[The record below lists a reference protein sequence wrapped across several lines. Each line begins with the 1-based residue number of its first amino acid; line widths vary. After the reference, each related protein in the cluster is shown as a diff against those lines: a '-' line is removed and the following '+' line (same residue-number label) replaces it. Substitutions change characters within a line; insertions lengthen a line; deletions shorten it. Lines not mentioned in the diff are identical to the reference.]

1 MDVPKR
7 RIGPLDSRLPVRLRL
22 RRRSRPVGT
31 SIAINRPDPYPN
43 RGRVT
48 VVVADRQAPIL
59 RGVCDFLEGRGI
71 DVVGRAHDG
80 PRALELIRELRPSV
94 ALLDPNL
101 PELDGIEIAAT
112 VRRILPRTAVIIYSD
127 IRYRELLVDAI
138 EAGAR
143 GFVPKDA
150 PLRDLV
156 RAIEMVCDGRY
167 YVNVRLLDLLSDS
180 PKIRRT
186 SELTQRQADVL
197 AMPETLID
205 AGALRLSQMKTK
217 ARVDAPMTPQLILQ
231 LCLLSLI
238 MTPFFLP
245 KMHNR
250 FFYTADVL
258 AIAYAFYYPRRY
270 YVAVAVSFASFF
282 AYQPFLFKKNMLP
295 LPLLSLVMLVAL
307 VSVARAALA
316 ALDENEP
323 AGAGAREAQA
333 ASA

>member
-1 MDVPKR
+1 M
-7 RIGPLDSRLPVRLRL
+7 
-22 RRRSRPVGT
+22 GT

-197 AMPETLID
+197 RLVVN
-205 AGALRLSQMKTK
+205 GARG
-217 ARVDAPMTPQLILQ
+217 V
-231 LCLLSLI
+231 
-238 MTPFFLP
+238 
-245 KMHNR
+245 
-250 FFYTADVL
+250 DVL
-258 AIAYAFYYPRRY
+258 KSVDLPAGDVARELGS
-270 YVAVAVSFASFF
+270 AVAKLEEQRV
-282 AYQPFLFKKNMLP
+282 
-295 LPLLSLVMLVAL
+295 LV
-307 VSVARAALA
+307 RRT
-316 ALDENEP
+316 
-323 AGAGAREAQA
+323 GADD
-333 ASA
+333 